1 LRQKINFSASW
12 TLRWSLTCD
21 GVTTPKAAPP
31 AVVFGP
37 PNHGVLAKLK
47 ASARNCSA
55 SPSLSVKVLKSERS
69 ICGGRLVRMSEKRVL
84 CERSVNAG

>member
-1 LRQKINFSASW
+1 
-12 TLRWSLTCD
+12 LTCD
-21 GVTTPKAAPP
+21 GVTTPKLGEA

-55 SPSLSVKVLKSERS
+55 RPSLSVKVLKSERS